1 MELKDL
7 FTKNL
12 KTRQRQ
18 YEAVR
23 AVAFEE
29 GSIEEVALRFGYSP
43 QSLRNLVNRVRKGKH
58 ELFPEVKPGPKGR
71 RVPEEAA
78 ELIVELRRKKGLSS
92 YEIVEELKEQ
102 GISIGVRTVE
112 RTLSD
117 AGLPRLRRRSFAERG
132 ISKKGILLP
141 DRSASLDMQKLEP
154 FRADCQVAG
163 VFFFLPY
170 IIESGILEVV
180 QRCALPESSEIG
192 SRQAALSMLLLK
204 LVGKERLSHIRQYDM
219 DRGFGLFAGLNV
231 LPKPTYICTYSC
243 RTEASVLLEFQKQ
256 IIAGLQGLCPEFYQG
271 ETINL
276 DFHSIPHFG
285 DEPSMERVWCGAR
298 GKSMKGANTFFA
310 QDGESDALL
319 YSRDDLKRSE
329 SSEEIKRFV
338 DYWLDLK
345 GVVDQ
350 TLVFDSKLTRY
361 DVLYELDKAG
371 VKFITL
377 RRRNKKLI
385 EDALKIPEREWDKV
399 HLPIPKR
406 KYKNVRVHES
416 EVALIEGERE
426 FRQLI
431 VKDHGRAEPT
441 FVISNNQEIKRAAI
455 LKVYAKRWHIEN
467 KLAEL
472 VKFFNLNALS
482 SPIMTRIHFDLLWTV
497 IADSL
502 YHLFARDLPR
512 FEKAGA
518 PLIFNRFVDMPGQ
531 VHYDGEGI
539 NIRIRKRA
547 ATPILMGVKKL
558 KTDITV
564 PWLDN
569 LPLRVIWTP

>member
-1 MELKDL
+1 MEIKDL

-29 GSIEEVALRFGYSP
+29 GSIEEVAFRFGYSP

-78 ELIVELRRKKGLSS
+78 ELIVDLRRKKGLSS

-117 AGLPRLRRRSFAERG
+117 AGLPRLRRRTFAERG
-132 ISKKGILLP
+132 ISKKGTLLP
-141 DRSASLDMQKLEP
+141 DRSASLDMQKIEP
-154 FRADCQVAG
+154 FRAGCQVAG

-319 YSRDDLKRSE
+319 YSRADIKRSE

-531 VHYDGEGI
+531 VHYDGERI

-569 LPLRVIWTP
+569 RPLRIIWTP